1 MAKKLKGNTVFQMQF
16 GQAVDPKEFAREIVE
31 AFPVEGGFQKL
42 AEKTPVRVSLG
53 TRFPDADSKVR
64 VLSEA
69 VKVKLSLPDRLSFY
83 EQDDV
88 DAKTTA
94 YLMEGTLAACL
105 DTSSQVLASLGSGA
119 SLLKTFQRANK
130 GKTIHPEIIAFYQWM
145 DAQLNGN
152 LKPPTNS

>member
-1 MAKKLKGNTVFQMQF
+1 MAKKLKGNTVFQMEF
-16 GQAVDPKEFAREIVE
+16 DQAVNPTEFARDIVK
-31 AFPVEGGFQKL
+31 AFPVDGGFQKL

-53 TRFPDADSKVR
+53 ARFPDSESKDR

-69 VKVKLSLPDRLSFY
+69 AKVKLSLPDRLNFY

-88 DAKTTA
+88 DANTTA

-119 SLLKTFQRANK
+119 SLLKTFERANQ
-130 GKTIHPEIIAFYQWM
+130 GKNIHPEIVAFYQWM
-145 DAQLNGN
+145 DAKLNGT
-152 LKPPTNS
+152 LSAPKNS